1 MLPTL
6 FFENLKPLA
15 LKPGISR
22 ITAITGRFKSR
33 AMTLLWFVGWIAS
46 AEFEG
51 FHSSSCPLA
60 VD

>member
-1 MLPTL
+1 
-6 FFENLKPLA
+6 
-15 LKPGISR
+15 
-22 ITAITGRFKSR
+22 
-33 AMTLLWFVGWIAS
+33 MTLLWFVGWIAS